1 MVRTDILVI
10 IVLSFLALLIN
21 NRETLKRESNTV
33 SEIENVSETT
43 PVNLEADIFDE
54 KNNSNIQGNNDKL
67 LETDIQGGFNY
78 NHLKINK
85 GGNPFGQNGA
95 PAEGLISK
103 PDVINKVDLFR
114 QGREVMYQLKNHYL
128 ADGTIS
134 KADVATGEDTIR
146 VMYTNRALD
155 QLRNVQQNAYKSN
168 VDPYNNETNS
178 ILAYSNSKYLAP
190 NFSPEYHE
198 YSKKIDIQNSGVH
211 NEIAPADPNIEI
223 NSRKQEINSLIL
235 KK

>member
-1 MVRTDILVI
+1 MVRTDILII
-10 IVLSFLALLIN
+10 IVLSFLALVIN
-21 NRETLKRESNTV
+21 NRETLKRETNEQV
-33 SEIENVSETT
+33 EPENISEET
-43 PVNLEADIFDE
+43 PVEIDSDIFE
-54 KNNSNIQGNNDKL
+54 ENKPAIESSSKKL

-103 PDVINKVDLFR
+103 PDVMNNVELFR
-114 QGREVMYQLKNHYL
+114 QKRAVLYQPKNHYL

-134 KADVATGEDTIR
+134 KADVATGEDTVR
-146 VMYTNRALD
+146 VMYMNRALD

-168 VDPYNNETNS
+168 VDPYNNESNS

-190 NFSPEYHE
+190 NFSPGYHE
-198 YSKKIDIQNSGVH
+198 YSKKIDIINTGVH
-211 NEIAPADPNIEI
+211 NEIAPVDQNIEI
-223 NSRKQEINSLIL
+223 ETRKQEINSLIL